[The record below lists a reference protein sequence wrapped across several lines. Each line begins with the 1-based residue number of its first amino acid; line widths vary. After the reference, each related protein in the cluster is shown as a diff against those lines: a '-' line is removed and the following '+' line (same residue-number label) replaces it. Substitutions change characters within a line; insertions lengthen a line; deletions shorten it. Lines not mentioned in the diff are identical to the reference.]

1 MSPFIECALKPSP
14 NEVHRTMSCLFH
26 VKQLM
31 LSRSMARV
39 LLAKGKFGVFDPY
52 HNNKGIEL
60 TAGLRCAEVRKA
72 LVPVQSAAT
81 SVPSPARRGRGSQG
95 RGSGSGGDEKETE
108 TENESEKAA
117 ARRSSHSSLESLGSG
132 ARGTSPASAS
142 AAPPPRFFSTRAAI
156 PLMQDAFVCKCGQYL
171 ANTLRPLYSAFLCVV
186 ATSDFE
192 YFIKSASPGSLS
204 SGGSGSAHGL
214 QGEGGTSNR
223 PPVVSLGLASCDF
236 SLDSMVSQMWNKTRQ
251 DKMSDAAPRIFA
263 SGSVK
268 WHYVSLM

>member
-1 MSPFIECALKPSP
+1 
-14 NEVHRTMSCLFH
+14 
-26 VKQLM
+26 
-31 LSRSMARV
+31 MARV

-95 RGSGSGGDEKETE
+95 RGSGSGG
-108 TENESEKAA
+108 ENESEKAA

-186 ATSDFE
+186 AASDFE

-223 PPVVSLGLASCDF
+223 LGFVRLLSGFHGKSDVEQ
-236 SLDSMVSQMWNKTRQ
+236 DKTRQ
-251 DKMSDAAPRIFA
+251 DVGCSTSHFRIWQCEVA
-263 SGSVK
+263 LCLSHVRPSTCAG
-268 WHYVSLM
+268 WRR